1 MDFEPVSGA
10 ETKQAGL
17 GMTMRCRVLCFLWA
31 LLAAGVF
38 LPAWAAVHQTQ
49 EKTEVFF
56 SLGHAVYSAQDHAKS
71 QQEAIHDFQA
81 QAVTQAAGN
90 FLSPAE
96 MGSKYKIL
104 REKVLSQAERYVQSY
119 QIFSE
124 TPSEGG
130 LYRMT
135 GQVHVSM
142 DLLRVDLEELGIIP
156 EGAAPWKSSPSESG
170 ESPVQVDASSVDPG
184 TPPGDEES
192 LQPAEALHRESPG
205 RKILWVVSEKWDAT
219 WSLPQDET
227 DTDGLFAQSVLQES
241 EDYDWRM
248 RFPEGE
254 RLDIGE
260 RGNVS
265 NGQALALAR
274 RQNVPAVILGALGL
288 REKQG
293 EPSRLELSLR
303 VLNVDAGKS
312 LGEIKE
318 ERNLGDDSPQEGAM
332 ALAASVVPRLNS
344 LLGSTDSAS
353 AVRPPQVESG
363 KPAKP
368 VPVGEPGEWALHL
381 RTQQP
386 YIYWQKLEKVLRK
399 QFASMEVSALELSP
413 SEGVVRLKGVDG
425 SFFQTMDGMDLSGNI
440 QVKVDE
446 LVPESRLVRVSFVP
460 STVPRKEMQQKVQ
473 PPEEVP
479 DSETPQ
485 TESEQ

>member
-1 MDFEPVSGA
+1 
-10 ETKQAGL
+10 
-17 GMTMRCRVLCFLWA
+17 MTMRCRVLFFLVA
-31 LLAAGVF
+31 LLTAGIF
-38 LPAWAAVHQTQ
+38 LPSWAAVHQTQ

-56 SLGHAVYSAQDHAKS
+56 SLGHAVYSLQNHAKS

-81 QAVTQAAGN
+81 QAVTQAVGN

-104 REKVLSQAERYVQSY
+104 KEKILNQSERYVQSY

-142 DLLRVDLEELGIIP
+142 DLLRVDLVELGIIP
-156 EGAAPWKSSPSESG
+156 EGAVPWKNSPSEAG
-170 ESPVQVDASSVDPG
+170 ESPASLDASTPDPG
-184 TPPGDEES
+184 APPSDEES
-192 LQPAEALHRESPG
+192 LRPAEAIHRESPG
-205 RKILWVVSEKWDAT
+205 REILWVVSEKWGAT
-219 WSLPQDET
+219 WSLPQDEK

-241 EDYDWRM
+241 EDYDWRI

-274 RQNVPAVILGALGL
+274 RQKAPAVILGALAL

-293 EPSRLELSLR
+293 EPSRLELSLH
-303 VLNVDAGKS
+303 VLNVDTGKS
-312 LGEIKE
+312 LGEIRE
-318 ERNLGDDSPQEGAM
+318 ERNLGDDSTQECAI
-332 ALAASVVPRLNS
+332 ALATSVVPRLNG
-344 LLGSTDSAS
+344 LLGSIDSAP

-368 VPVGEPGEWALHL
+368 VPAGEPGEWALHL

-399 QFASMEVSALELSP
+399 QFASMEVSALELNP

-425 SFFQTMDGMDLSGNI
+425 SFFQTMDGMDLSGNV

-460 STVPRKEMQQKVQ
+460 SPFPRKEMQQKVQ
-473 PPEEVP
+473 PRKDAP

>member
-1 MDFEPVSGA
+1 ME
-10 ETKQAGL
+10 L
-17 GMTMRCRVLCFLWA
+17 GMTMRCRVLFFLWA

-56 SLGHAVYSAQDHAKS
+56 SLGHAVYSAQDHARS

-81 QAVTQAAGN
+81 QAVTQAVGN

-130 LYRMT
+130 LYRMA

-156 EGAAPWKSSPSESG
+156 EGAAPWKSPPPESG
-170 ESPVQVDASSVDPG
+170 EPPVQLDASSPAPG
-184 TPPGDEES
+184 APPGDEEES
-192 LQPAEALHRESPG
+192 SQPAPALRRESPG
-205 RKILWVVSEKWDAT
+205 REILWVVSEKWGAS
-219 WSLPQDET
+219 WSLPQDEK

-265 NGQALALAR
+265 NGQVLALAR
-274 RQNVPAVILGALGL
+274 RQNVPAVILGALAL
-288 REKQG
+288 HEKQG

-312 LGEIKE
+312 LGEIRE
-318 ERNLGDDSPQEGAM
+318 ERNLGDDSTQECAM
-332 ALAASVVPRLNS
+332 ALAASVVPRLNG
-344 LLGSTDSAS
+344 LLGSIESAP
-353 AVRPPQVESG
+353 AVRPPQVE
-363 KPAKP
+363 PAHPEKP
-368 VPVGEPGEWALHL
+368 VSAGEPGEWALHL

-386 YIYWQKLEKVLRK
+386 YIYWQKLERVLRK
-399 QFASMEVSALELSP
+399 QFASMEVSALELNP

-425 SFFQTMDGMDLSGNI
+425 SFFQTMDGMDLPGNV

-460 STVPRKEMQQKVQ
+460 SPVPRKEMQQRVQ
-473 PPEEVP
+473 PPEDAP